1 MGSHEQHNEMV
12 TIACKIVRETEKAYL
27 INDGS
32 RKDVWVPK
40 SQCKWEPSDAK
51 DEGEME
57 MPEWIAK
64 DKGLI

>member
-1 MGSHEQHNEMV
+1 MPQDKEMV
-12 TIACKIVRETEKAYL
+12 TIACKIKRETEKAYL
-27 INDGS
+27 INDGG
-32 RKDVWVPK
+32 KNDVWVPK
-40 SQCKWEPSDAK
+40 SQVKFEPSDAK